1 MRPDGPPLGL
11 LLASTSKA
19 VGRAFNDALADSSG
33 SIPTWLI
40 LNALKAQPRR
50 SQLQLARAVGIE
62 GPTLTRHLDGLE
74 QAGLVGRRRGGLDRR
89 TVQVELTRSG
99 HALHGRLL
107 KVVIAFNRQLR
118 AGLSDDDLAT
128 LRSLLARLQT
138 NVSTHEPAG
147 VGAAVHVDSVEHLS
161 GLHDEA

>member
-19 VGRAFNDALADSSG
+19 VGRAFNDALAGSGG
-33 SIPTWLI
+33 SIPIWLI

-50 SQLQLARAVGIE
+50 SQLQLARAIGIE

-74 QAGLVGRRRGGLDRR
+74 RAGLVARRRDGVDRR
-89 TVQVELTRSG
+89 TVQVELSRSG

-107 KVVIAFNRQLR
+107 KVVIAFNRQLH
-118 AGLSDDDLAT
+118 AGLSDDDLAA
-128 LRSLLARLQT
+128 LRSVLVRLQA
-138 NVSTHEPAG
+138 NVSIMSRP
-147 VGAAVHVDSVEHLS
+147 
-161 GLHDEA
+161 